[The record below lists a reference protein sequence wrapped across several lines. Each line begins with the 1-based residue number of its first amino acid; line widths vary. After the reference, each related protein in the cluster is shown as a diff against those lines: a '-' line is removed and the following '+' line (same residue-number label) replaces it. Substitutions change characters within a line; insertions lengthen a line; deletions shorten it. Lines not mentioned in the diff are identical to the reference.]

1 MTTTGRVFQLE
12 YTDNEKDIGVIIDSK
27 LEFDK
32 HTSFKIK
39 KANSIMAVIRRS
51 SIMLNESNF
60 VPLYKALVRSH
71 LDYASCIWSPHK
83 QKYKDEIE
91 NVQRRAT
98 KQINRLKDL
107 PYPERLKRLNLPTL
121 AYRRIRGDMI
131 EMYKLLHNRY
141 DIATSKFIKLHRE
154 YNAQSERTRGHIW
167 KVHKERNNI
176 NVRNESFPHR
186 CVQMWNCLPEQ
197 VVSAASVLSFKNR
210 LDKHWSREP
219 IVYDYKAPPPTRRR
233 NYMDLTIEA

>member
-1 MTTTGRVFQLE
+1 M
-12 YTDNEKDIGVIIDSK
+12 
-27 LEFDK
+27 
-32 HTSFKIK
+32 
-39 KANSIMAVIRRS
+39 
-51 SIMLNESNF
+51 
-60 VPLYKALVRSH
+60 P
-71 LDYASCIWSPHK
+71 
-83 QKYKDEIE
+83 DE
-91 NVQRRAT
+91 
-98 KQINRLKDL
+98 
-107 PYPERLKRLNLPTL
+107 
-121 AYRRIRGDMI
+121 
-131 EMYKLLHNRY
+131 
-141 DIATSKFIKLHRE
+141 ATSENYTTKLSQQG
-154 YNAQSERTRGHIW
+154 QSERTRGHIW